1 MEMVALPAVSLEYK
15 KREIFVLAKLPSTSQ
30 LVLSHKKFYYHTT
43 TTEMCTSNPIALSTG
58 PAWIANLGKH
68 LRSSDYSQVS

>member
-1 MEMVALPAVSLEYK
+1 MEMVALLAVSLEYK

-43 TTEMCTSNPIALSTG
+43 TKELCTSNPIALSTG
-58 PAWIANLGKH
+58 PPWIAKLGKS